1 MYISDTIVTTTGL
14 QTTGLQTAVAQ
25 IKDTYMVFTLNMSI
39 ASMQPCINPC
49 SCHYSER
56 PVTAQKKR
64 NKPGNGLK
72 LCWEEMCLVINVE
85 QTMSTR
91 SCVMEK
97 SLWSKCHILL
107 GLYHDPPIILLIR
120 ERQHYFM
127 VNILMSSHF
136 SCV

>member
-1 MYISDTIVTTTGL
+1 
-14 QTTGLQTAVAQ
+14 
-25 IKDTYMVFTLNMSI
+25 
-39 ASMQPCINPC
+39 MQPCINPC

-56 PVTAQKKR
+56 LVTAQKKR

-72 LCWEEMCLVINVE
+72 LCWEEMYLVINVE

-97 SLWSKCHILL
+97 SLWSKYHILL

-127 VNILMSSHF
+127 VILMSSHF
-136 SCV
+136 CCVWWVDNLPWQCSTVMDGFLIYASISGLFVSNKNYD